1 MGWSFPIGRL
11 FGSEL
16 RVHATFLLL
25 LAWVGA
31 VAWIEGGAQAALHNV
46 LFILA
51 LFACVVAHEF
61 GHALTA
67 RRYGIRTPD
76 ITLLPIGGV
85 ARLERLPE
93 NPRQEILVALAGP
106 AVNVVIWAVL
116 VGLFGARTAV
126 GDLAHLES
134 PAADFLARLASVN
147 LFLVLFNLIPAFP
160 MDGGRVLRAL
170 LSLSMGRVR
179 ATRAAAGAG
188 QVIAFL
194 FGFWGLASGNLI
206 LLLIAVFVYL
216 AAQAEAS
223 DVALRDLARRISAR
237 DAMIT
242 AFEPLTPD
250 DTLAAME
257 AGLLRTT
264 QHEFPVLDPM
274 GRLVGFLTRE
284 AIFSAVQGDRRAAR
298 VGDLMTTEIPAVPLL
313 APLSQVLDAL
323 GRPGVPAVA
332 VTDPSG
338 HFLGYITRENIGELM
353 VLRGGNGR

>member
-16 RVHATFLLL
+16 RVHATFFLL
-25 LAWVGA
+25 LAWIGA
-31 VAWIEGGAQAALHNV
+31 VAWIEGGPQAAVVNI

-85 ARLERLPE
+85 ARLERMPE
-93 NPRQEILVALAGP
+93 RPAQEIVVALAGP

-116 VGLFGARTAV
+116 SLLLGASGSVET
-126 GDLAHLES
+126 LAHIED
-134 PAADFLARLASVN
+134 PARDFWGRLASVN

-170 LSLSMGRVR
+170 LSMTMGRVR
-179 ATRAAAGAG
+179 ATRTAAMAG
-188 QVIAFL
+188 QAIAFL
-194 FGFWGLASGNLI
+194 FGFWALASGNLI

-216 AAQAEAS
+216 AGQAEAS
-223 DVALRDLARRISAR
+223 DVTMRELARRISAR

-242 AFEPLTPD
+242 AFEPLMSD
-250 DTLAAME
+250 DSLAAMS

-264 QHEFPVLDPM
+264 QHEFPVLDPA
-274 GRLVGFLTRE
+274 GRLLGFVTRE
-284 AIFSAVQGDRRAAR
+284 AIFAAAQGERAGVRAS
-298 VGDLMTTEIPAVPLL
+298 DLMVTDIPCLPLG
-313 APLSQVLDAL
+313 APLSDVLDAL
-323 GRPGVPAVA
+323 GSTGTPAVA
-332 VTDPSG
+332 VVDPAG
-338 HFLGYITRENIGELM
+338 HMLGYITRENIGELM